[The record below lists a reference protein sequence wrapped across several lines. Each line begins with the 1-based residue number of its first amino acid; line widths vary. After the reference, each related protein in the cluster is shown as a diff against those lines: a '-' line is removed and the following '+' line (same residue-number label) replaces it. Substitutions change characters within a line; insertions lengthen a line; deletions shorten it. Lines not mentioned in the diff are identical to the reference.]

1 MPPDPAI
8 STQLINGIPSSV
20 VEIGDRGFQYGDG
33 IFTTLS
39 IRQSIPLFLA
49 DHLQR
54 LERDALAL
62 KLPTIDR
69 RPLLADIRMLCAD
82 RASGVL
88 KIQLTRGVG
97 GRGYRPAEVTTPTRV
112 VSVFPPPD
120 YPASYS
126 REGVSVRFCQTRLG
140 MNPFLAGAKHTNRLE
155 QVLARM
161 EWPATGEQEGIMV
174 DAAGHVTEGTMTNLF
189 LVEGGGRLVTP
200 TIDTCGVLGVMRGLM
215 IEAASDLG
223 LSCTEERVTPERLLR
238 AKELL
243 LTNSLIGIWPIRLLA
258 GVPFAV
264 GTVTA
269 ALIGWLEA
277 RIARELTTKCIA

>member
-1 MPPDPAI
+1 
-8 STQLINGIPSSV
+8 
-20 VEIGDRGFQYGDG
+20 
-33 IFTTLS
+33 
-39 IRQSIPLFLA
+39 
-49 DHLQR
+49 
-54 LERDALAL
+54 
-62 KLPTIDR
+62 
-69 RPLLADIRMLCAD
+69 
-82 RASGVL
+82 
-88 KIQLTRGVG
+88 
-97 GRGYRPAEVTTPTRV
+97 
-112 VSVFPPPD
+112 
-120 YPASYS
+120 
-126 REGVSVRFCQTRLG
+126 
-140 MNPFLAGAKHTNRLE
+140 MNPALAGAKHTNRLE